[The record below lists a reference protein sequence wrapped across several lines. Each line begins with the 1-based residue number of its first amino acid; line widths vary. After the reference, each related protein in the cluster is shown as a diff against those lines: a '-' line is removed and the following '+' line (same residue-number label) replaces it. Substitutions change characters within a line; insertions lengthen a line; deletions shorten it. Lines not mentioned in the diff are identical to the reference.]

1 MEGSTFI
8 SFQELCDILTA
19 NNACIVSIYS
29 GKAGIGL
36 KVTEFGQSL
45 PLSFNLLLVLSYQE
59 EKLT

>member
-36 KVTEFGQSL
+36 KVTEPCQSL